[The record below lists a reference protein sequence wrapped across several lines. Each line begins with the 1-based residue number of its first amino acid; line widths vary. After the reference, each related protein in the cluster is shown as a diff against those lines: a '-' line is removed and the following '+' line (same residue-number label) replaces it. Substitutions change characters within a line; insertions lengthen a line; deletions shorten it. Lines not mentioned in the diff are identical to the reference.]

1 MKNLVIWQKN
11 LFETKD
17 KKKNNDFVEEIKNR
31 WSNLNDTKKTPREEK
46 ILEVIKDIL
55 KFNEQNQQRKGIKI
69 LTPNQ
74 MLNRLSIHL
83 AQLQAGN
90 NSNKLKN
97 EIRQLLYSLYRS
109 KNMAKQIYKSLIS
122 II

>member
-1 MKNLVIWQKN
+1 MIWQKH

-17 KKKNNDFVEEIKNR
+17 KKKNNDFAEEIKNR

-69 LTPNQ
+69 TTPNQ
-74 MLNRLSIHL
+74 MLNI
-83 AQLQAGN
+83 
-90 NSNKLKN
+90 
-97 EIRQLLYSLYRS
+97 
-109 KNMAKQIYKSLIS
+109 
-122 II
+122 